1 MEQNEASSEE
11 LRGKEVQT
19 DYSENCDDNSNTASM
34 SSDDTPQQNCTC
46 SSIPDDQLNISCA
59 QITTLEVLHNTDRQE
74 IPVDHTLGVC
84 IAKECV
90 SDDIVQSDCT
100 DASFPYEQLQISGT
114 KKANLD
120 VYHVVGQYGDCHE
133 TVFLFTVLYFEMYYR

>member
-120 VYHVVGQYGDCHE
+120 VHHVVGQYGDCHE